1 MTASALGA
9 FLFIS
14 TSFSMDQ
21 VLSTLVVVI
30 SIVLLGISVVSY
42 KKTGLSRMLLMS
54 GAFGFFAL
62 KILFEHFGVW
72 ILNWTA
78 QTEEVAS
85 LGMDLVILLLFFL
98 ALMVR
103 R

>member
-1 MTASALGA
+1 MLVAPLI
-9 FLFIS
+9 IS
-14 TSFSMDQ
+14 ESPFSLDQ
-21 VLSTLVVVI
+21 VLSVF
-30 SIVLLGISVVSY
+30 VLLICIALLGVSLVSY
-42 KKTGLSRMLLMS
+42 RKTGLSRMLLMS

-85 LGMDLVILLLFFL
+85 LGMDLVILTFFFL
-98 ALMVR
+98 AIMVKR
-103 R
+103 

>member
-1 MTASALGA
+1 ML
-9 FLFIS
+9 FL
-14 TSFSMDQ
+14 
-21 VLSTLVVVI
+21 VI
-30 SIVLLGISVVSY
+30 SSSPISLDQILSAFVLVICIVLLGISLVSY
-42 KKTGLSRMLLMS
+42 RKTKLSRMLMIS

-85 LGMDLVILLLFFL
+85 LGMDLVIVIFFFL
-98 ALMVR
+98 ALMVKS
-103 R
+103 